1 MPDERSAANLINV
14 VEEEELLMKALP
26 RIKFWLIMAVV
37 ATLALASVPVFA
49 HEDREIEGYHLTVGF
64 MEEPALEGSRNAV
77 SLEVMKPPEGAAH
90 EHGENPQSNPSG
102 SGTGAEQSNA
112 ELVPVEG
119 LDSTLQVEVTHI
131 PTGVSKVMPLRPVF
145 GEPGHYAADLIPTA
159 PGQYRFRFFGVVE
172 GMNIDETFE
181 SGPDTFDN
189 VEETKALQFPESLPA
204 AREVEGA
211 VRGTQATAQEAQET
225 ASSASTLGM
234 IGIVLGAVGV
244 MFGIGGVV
252 LSMRRR

>member
-1 MPDERSAANLINV
+1 
-14 VEEEELLMKALP
+14 MKALLG
-26 RIKFWLIMAVV
+26 IKFWLIMA
-37 ATLALASVPVFA
+37 AAAALGLTSVPVLA
-49 HEDREIEGYHLTVGF
+49 HEDREKGGYHFTVGF
-64 MEEPALEGSRNAV
+64 IEEPALEGSKNAV
-77 SLEVMKPPEGAAH
+77 SLEVMKPPEGANH
-90 EHGENPQSNPSG
+90 EHGENPQSSASG
-102 SGTGAEQSNA
+102 AGTGTEESNA

-119 LDSTLQVEVTHI
+119 LDSTLQVEVIHI

-159 PGQYRFRFFGVVE
+159 PGQYRFRFFGTVE

-189 VEETKALQFPESLPA
+189 VEEAKALQFPEPLPA

-211 VRGTQATAQEAQET
+211 VRGTQATAQEAQDT

-234 IGIVLGAVGV
+234 IGIVLGAVGT
-244 MFGIGGVV
+244 MFGIGGMV

>member
-1 MPDERSAANLINV
+1 VGEPANLSA
-14 VEEEELLMKALP
+14 VEEEELLMKAFP
-26 RIKFWLIMAVV
+26 GSKFWLIVTVV
-37 ATLALASVPVFA
+37 AALGLASVPVLA
-49 HEDREIEGYHLTVGF
+49 HEDREKGGYHFTVGF
-64 MEEPALEGSRNAV
+64 MEEPALEGSRNGA
-77 SLEVMKPPEGAAH
+77 LIEVMKPPEGAAH

-102 SGTGAEQSNA
+102 SGTGAEQPNA

-131 PTGVSKVMPLRPVF
+131 PTGISKVMPLRPVF

-159 PGQYRFRFFGVVE
+159 PGQYRFRFFGAVE

-189 VEETKALQFPESLPA
+189 VEEAKALQFPEPLPA

-211 VRGTQATAQEAQET
+211 VRGTQATAQEAQEM

-234 IGIVLGAVGV
+234 IGVVLGAVGV
-244 MFGIGGVV
+244 MFGIGGMV

>member
-1 MPDERSAANLINV
+1 M
-14 VEEEELLMKALP
+14 ELLMKALP
-26 RIKFWLIMAVV
+26 GIKFWLIMA
-37 ATLALASVPVFA
+37 AAAALGLASVPVFA
-49 HEDREIEGYHLTVGF
+49 HEDREIEGYHFTVGF

-77 SLEVMKPPEGAAH
+77 SLEVMKAPEAAAH
-90 EHGENPQSNPSG
+90 EQGENPQTSPSG
-102 SGTGAEQSNA
+102 PEVAAEHSHTEA
-112 ELVPVEG
+112 ELAPVEG
-119 LDSTLQVEVTHI
+119 LESTLQVEVIHI
-131 PTGVSKVMPLRPVF
+131 PTGISRVMPLRPVF

-159 PGQYRFRFFGVVE
+159 PGQYRFRFFGAVE

-189 VEETKALQFPESLPA
+189 VEEAKALQFPEPLPA

>member
-1 MPDERSAANLINV
+1 
-14 VEEEELLMKALP
+14 MKALLG
-26 RIKFWLIMAVV
+26 IKFWLIMV
-37 ATLALASVPVFA
+37 AAAALGLASVPVLA
-49 HEDREIEGYHLTVGF
+49 HEDREKEGYHFTVGF
-64 MEEPALEGSRNAV
+64 MEEPALEGSKNAV
-77 SLEVMKPPEGAAH
+77 SLEVMKAPEAAH
-90 EHGENPQSNPSG
+90 AQGENPQSSPSG
-102 SGTGAEQSNA
+102 PEVEAEA
-112 ELVPVEG
+112 ALAPVEG

-131 PTGVSKVMPLRPVF
+131 PTGVSRVMPLRPVF

-159 PGQYRFRFFGVVE
+159 PGQYRFRFFGTVE

-189 VEETKALQFPESLPA
+189 VEEAKALQFPEPLPA

-211 VRGTQATAQEAQET
+211 VRGTQATAQEAQDT
-225 ASSASTLGM
+225 ASSASTLGI
-234 IGIVLGAVGV
+234 IGVVLGAVGI

>member
-1 MPDERSAANLINV
+1 
-14 VEEEELLMKALP
+14 MKALLST
-26 RIKFWLIMAVV
+26 KFWLIMA
-37 ATLALASVPVFA
+37 AAAALGLASVPVLA
-49 HEDREIEGYHLTVGF
+49 HEDREIEGYHFTVGF

-77 SLEVMKPPEGAAH
+77 SLEVMKPPEGATH
-90 EHGENPQSNPSG
+90 EHGENPQSSASG
-102 SGTGAEQSNA
+102 SGAEAEQPSA

-131 PTGVSKVMPLRPVF
+131 PTGVSKVMPLRTVF

-159 PGQYRFRFFGVVE
+159 PGQYRFRFFGAVE

-189 VEETKALQFPESLPA
+189 VEEAKALQFPEPLPA

-211 VRGTQATAQEAQET
+211 VRGTQATAQEAQDT
-225 ASSASTLGM
+225 ASSATTLGM
-234 IGIVLGAVGV
+234 IGVVLGAVGIL
-244 MFGIGGVV
+244 FGIGGVV